1 MTIVN
6 FGHLQG
12 NWRQPISLEADRCG
26 PPSRFAFQLFPS
38 GGLTSTPQGPRLPL
52 ALFSCLAGLGT
63 HQPKSVAT
71 TMPGAGSVLFVRRS
85 SWLRRSLV
93 VPARSHGRASD
104 TSAAAPP
111 RPIGGNRQGNGV
123 LHAILGQRPMG
134 DAELERHLGYPTF
147 PDHVMKAAASEYMPR
162 RRTSCWN
169 SEARSAL

>member
-1 MTIVN
+1 MPIVD

-52 ALFSCLAGLGT
+52 ALFSCLAGLGA
-63 HQPKSVAT
+63 HQPQSVAT

-85 SWLRRSLV
+85 SWIRRSLV
-93 VPARSHGRASD
+93 VPARSHGRASN

-111 RPIGGNRQGNGV
+111 RPIGGTRQGNRV
-123 LHAILGQRPMG
+123 LHALLAQRHIG
-134 DAELERHLGYPTF
+134 DAELGRNLGYATF
-147 PDHVMKAAASEYMPR
+147 PGHVIEPLPAR
-162 RRTSCWN
+162 ICRVGTSCWN
-169 SEARSAL
+169 SEA